1 MRKIIEKRI
10 GDLESAGT
18 DWITRLKYIDYLGM
32 SDYDD
37 AGWEEVHD
45 ENPITVFRH
54 IESGEI
60 RGVYMDRRT
69 DEQILAEGGSL
80 EYL

>member
-1 MRKIIEKRI
+1 MKKDIEKRV
-10 GDLESAGT
+10 GVLESAGT
-18 DWITRLKYIDYLGM
+18 DWISRLKYIDYVGM

-37 AGWEEVHD
+37 ADWEEVHH

-80 EYL
+80 EFL